1 MLKHDVPRVAEE
13 KFSCLEMCSRNV
25 LRAGWTPQN
34 PPENKKQSNTFSS
47 ACVFVFIFTDGKISC
62 TLLELIYVI
71 ASLAN

>member
-34 PPENKKQSNTFSS
+34 PPENKKTVEHIFIGVCFCFYFHRRQN
-47 ACVFVFIFTDGKISC
+47 FV
-62 TLLELIYVI
+62 YV
-71 ASLAN
+71 A